1 MNTITQQLE
10 QYKPEIQQNI
20 CEIHKSDIVAIDL
33 VISEKCQFQYLCYH
47 CLVAKI
53 NDNNISTIEQTKE
66 RIQSY
71 KTKKQ
76 ENKSKE
82 IQLRLDYFKKI
93 LDQIGDFKCS
103 VENILDKIYTQIN
116 AQIVTIQKEKS
127 SLLENYQL
135 FYNFQDEVK
144 SLSKFLSIDNQNK
157 QLEFQLDSQL
167 IHQIFQQFELLFN
180 NASYFQT
187 IDTFKDVKQKIELM
201 NENIKFE
208 LMESKSQNS
217 QKTTTLN
224 RICQK
229 HNKEILMIDIDTK
242 NKKMEDRFVCVNCI
256 SDHPNCQYKTIEKVN
271 EELNYVKNEQ
281 DRILKDFKTKKLE
294 KYEKLQQQIAIMRK
308 NQNQQLNEISDKLI
322 TEFSKQTN
330 TTDEISIQLLR
341 DEELESSINNLIQF
355 DQKNININQI
365 IEDIKSKDLIQ
376 EKEIESKLES
386 LKQQDQL
393 DIQESIN
400 ILKDIQNENQFQGI
414 LQLSQYIQE
423 NTNINQEN
431 QTVQKEIHEL
441 IDTLKLNNCQR
452 DLPNQ
457 ISHQFQ
463 ENLKKINNA
472 TNKIKSIS
480 DLNPLDFQK
489 QVKDDNEIIE
499 NDQIYLKKFCDNQN
513 IEQNLET
520 LQIEYEKFQQACQIK
535 IEKLNKIIDQLEK
548 EMEQK
553 IKMKEDEIQ
562 QLHQK
567 MKEKSILQIEDQQQV
582 QQQSQLI
589 DENDYVVDFSQIEI
603 EYEGIDFVGF
613 YQQQFLII
621 DQLKL

>member
-1 MNTITQQLE
+1 MNAITQQLE
-10 QYKPEIQQNI
+10 QYKPEIQENI
-20 CEIHKSDIVAIDL
+20 CEIHKIDIVAIDL
-33 VISEKCQFQYLCYH
+33 DISEKCQFQYLCYH

-53 NDNNISTIEQTKE
+53 NNNNISTIEQTKE
-66 RIQSY
+66 RIQSF

-82 IQLRLDYFKKI
+82 IQQRLDYFKKI
-93 LDQIGDFKCS
+93 LDQIGDFKRN

-127 SLLENYQL
+127 SLLENYQP

-144 SLSKFLSIDNQNK
+144 SLSKFLSTDNQDK
-157 QLEFQLDSQL
+157 QLEFQQDSQF
-167 IHQIFQQFELLFN
+167 IDQIFQQFELLFN

-187 IDTFKDVKQKIELM
+187 IDTFKDAKQKIELM

-208 LMESKSQNS
+208 LMASKRQNS
-217 QKTTTLN
+217 LKTTTLN

-242 NKKMEDRFVCVNCI
+242 NKKMEDRFVCIDCI

-281 DRILKDFKTKKLE
+281 DRILKDFKSKKLE

-341 DEELESSINNLIQF
+341 DEELVSSISNLIQF
-355 DQKNININQI
+355 DQKNINLNQI
-365 IEDIKSKDLIQ
+365 IEDIKSKDFIQ

-386 LKQQDQL
+386 LKYQDQL

-414 LQLSQYIQE
+414 LQLSQCIQE
-423 NTNINQEN
+423 TTKLNQE
-431 QTVQKEIHEL
+431 QSRVQKEIHEL
-441 IDTLKLNNCQR
+441 IDSQKSIYCQR
-452 DLPNQ
+452 DLSNQ

-463 ENLKKINNA
+463 ENLKNINNVK
-472 TNKIKSIS
+472 NKIKSVP
-480 DLNPLDFQK
+480 DLNHLDFQK
-489 QVKDDNEIIE
+489 QIKDDNEIF
-499 NDQIYLKKFCDNQN
+499 KFCDNQN

-535 IEKLNKIIDQLEK
+535 IEKLNKIIGQLEK

-553 IKMKEDEIQ
+553 IQMKEDEIQ

-567 MKEKSILQIEDQQQV
+567 MKEKPILQIEDQQQV

-589 DENDYVVDFSQIEI
+589 DENDDIVDFSQIEI
-603 EYEGIDFVGF
+603 EYEGIDFEEF
-613 YQQQFLII
+613 YQQQFFMI